1 MEDFTPAAEMTGMY
15 SCGPT
20 VYAFPHLGN
29 MRPYVFADTL
39 RRAFRWKGIAVRHV
53 VNITDVGHAV
63 ADTETG
69 EDKLEV
75 AAARERRS
83 VLDIAAFY
91 TDAFFVDIAAL
102 NILTADEYPRA
113 SAYVEQ
119 MIEFAAQLEKDGFT
133 YRLPSGLYFDTAK
146 DPGYGELAQMNAEG
160 QLEAARLEY
169 VEGRR
174 RKTDFALW
182 RAEEPGKRRVLRWD
196 SPWGWGAPGW
206 HLECSVMSMALLG
219 EHFDLHTGGVD
230 HRELHHV
237 NEIAQSQAYL
247 GDGQPWVRYWLHNE
261 FLQLGAMKM
270 AKSAGGAPRLAD
282 LTEVGYHPLAY
293 RLFLLG
299 GHYRSQLDFTTAA
312 MDAAQATLRRL
323 VARVQPLRPL
333 PVVETLAEATANVQD
348 DPVAQRYLDTIDA
361 AIAADLGTPKILA
374 ALQMYSCGPTVY
386 AYQHLGNMR
395 AYVFA
400 DTVRRALRWKGVR
413 VRHVVNITD
422 VGHAVSDAD
431 TGEDKMEVAAARERR
446 SVLEIAEFYTGAFF
460 DDLAALNILPADE
473 YPRASAYV
481 AQMIEFAVKLEH
493 GGYTFRL
500 PSGQYFDTSKDPGY
514 GELAQLTP
522 RASWKR
528 PGSSRWRAAGARPTS
543 RCGGPRSPA
552 SAGCCAGS
560 PRGAGAR
567 PAGTWSAR

>member
-1 MEDFTPAAEMTGMY
+1 VSDNHQLRLFNSLGRRMEDFIPASPAAGVTGIY
-15 SCGPT
+15 TCGPT

-29 MRPYVFADTL
+29 MRAYVFADTL

-102 NILTADEYPRA
+102 NILPADEYPRA

-146 DPGYGELAQMNAEG
+146 DPGYGALAQMSAEG
-160 QLEAARLEY
+160 QLEAARVEY

-282 LTEVGYHPLAY
+282 LTEAGYHPLAY

-312 MDAAQATLRRL
+312 VDAAQATLRRL

-333 PVVETLAEATANVQD
+333 PAVETLAEATANVQD
-348 DPVAQRYLDTIDA
+348 DQVAQRFIDTIDA
-361 AIAADLGTPKILA
+361 AIAADLNTPKILA
-374 ALQMYSCGPTVY
+374 ALQ
-386 AYQHLGNMR
+386 
-395 AYVFA
+395 
-400 DTVRRALRWKGVR
+400 DALREPA
-413 VRHVVNITD
+413 ITPD
-422 VGHAVSDAD
+422 GLRTV
-431 TGEDKMEVAAARERR
+431 VAAADALLGLGLATLDPGDLDRRRAVGDLSAEERR
-446 SVLEIAEFYTGAFF
+446 AVDELV
-460 DDLAALNILPADE
+460 ADRTQARKE
-473 YPRASAYV
+473 RDWARAD
-481 AQMIEFAVKLEH
+481 QI
-493 GGYTFRL
+493 R
-500 PSGQYFDTSKDPGY
+500 
-514 GELAQLTP
+514 AQLDELGVQVTDTP
-522 RASWKR
+522 D
-528 PGSSRWRAAGARPTS
+528 
-543 RCGGPRSPA
+543 GPIWQLR
-552 SAGCCAGS
+552 
-560 PRGAGAR
+560 
-567 PAGTWSAR
+567 

>member
-1 MEDFTPAAEMTGMY
+1 MEDFAPTAEPTGMY

-63 ADTETG
+63 ADTDTG

-102 NILTADEYPRA
+102 NILPAAEYPRA

-146 DPGYGELAQMNAEG
+146 DPGYGALAQMSAEG
-160 QLEAARLEY
+160 QLEAARVEY

-219 EHFDLHTGGVD
+219 EHFDLHT
-230 HRELHHV
+230 V

-282 LTEVGYHPLAY
+282 LTEAGYHPLAY

-299 GHYRSQLDFTTAA
+299 GHYRSQLDFTTAGV
-312 MDAAQATLRRL
+312 DAAQATLRRL
-323 VARVQPLRPL
+323 VARIQPLRPL
-333 PVVETLAEATANVQD
+333 PVIETLADAEWRVKD
-348 DPVAQRYLDTIDA
+348 DPAAERLLDTIDA
-361 AIAADLGTPKILA
+361 AIAADLGTPRILA
-374 ALQMYSCGPTVY
+374 ALQ
-386 AYQHLGNMR
+386 
-395 AYVFA
+395 
-400 DTVRRALRWKGVR
+400 DALRDPA
-413 VRHVVNITD
+413 ITPD
-422 VGHAVSDAD
+422 GQRAV
-431 TGEDKMEVAAARERR
+431 VAAADALLGLGL
-446 SVLEIAEFYTGAFF
+446 VTLEPEDLEHHRAP
-460 DDLAALNILPADE
+460 DDLSPEELRSIEQLVADRTQARQSRDWS
-473 YPRASAYV
+473 RADQIRA
-481 AQMIEFAVKLEH
+481 
-493 GGYTFRL
+493 
-500 PSGQYFDTSKDPGY
+500 
-514 GELAQLTP
+514 ELDEL
-522 RASWKR
+522 
-528 PGSSRWRAAGARPTS
+528 GV
-543 RCGGPRSPA
+543 
-552 SAGCCAGS
+552 
-560 PRGAGAR
+560 
-567 PAGTWSAR
+567 